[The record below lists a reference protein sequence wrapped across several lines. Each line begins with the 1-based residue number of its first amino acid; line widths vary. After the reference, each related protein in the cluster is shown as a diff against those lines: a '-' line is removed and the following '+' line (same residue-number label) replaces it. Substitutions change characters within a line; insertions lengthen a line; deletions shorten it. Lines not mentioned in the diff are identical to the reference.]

1 MKLQDLLDELRNGML
16 NDRGQSSG
24 ADDKLW
30 SDKSL
35 VRYINEAHR
44 RFAKRAFVI
53 RDSRTPEV
61 VNVTVSAGIVDYDLH
76 ESIISVLS
84 ARIEGATTDLVR
96 VGHVALGQFTTSNTT
111 IIPPESF
118 AQANA
123 AAPRAFQTDETLVED
138 DDGTIATT
146 SMRIYP
152 APRAEDDGT
161 IIKLRVI
168 RMPLDDL
175 TMSNLIAVPEVP
187 ADHHLEM
194 LDWAAYLAL
203 RIADIDAGNQ
213 KLAQSYAQS
222 FEAHVQEARKLILN
236 KLYAPQR
243 WGFGRGG
250 WGGYCRDG

>member
-1 MKLQDLLDELRNGML
+1 
-16 NDRGQSSG
+16 
-24 ADDKLW
+24 
-30 SDKSL
+30 L
-35 VRYINEAHR
+35 VRYINEAQR

-61 VNVTVSAGIVDYDLH
+61 VNITIEAGVVDYDLH
-76 ESIISVLS
+76 QSIISVLS
-84 ARIEGATTDLVR
+84 ARVVGSTVDLVR
-96 VGHVALGQFTTSNTT
+96 VGHAALGTYATTNAT

-118 AQANA
+118 AQASPA
-123 AAPRAFQTDETLVED
+123 SPRAFQTDETLVED

-152 APRAEDDGT
+152 TPRTEDAGT
-161 IIKLRVI
+161 IIQMRTI
-168 RMPLDDL
+168 RMPLDEL
-175 TMSNLIAVPEVP
+175 TESNLVAVPEVP

-203 RIADIDAGNQ
+203 RIADVDAGNQ

-250 WGGYCRDG
+250 WGGYSRDG